1 MSDFIP
7 PTVEGLI
14 HEDPR
19 RRSERVLLAVPL
31 EVSWTTNTG
40 ARVVKRAKT
49 EVVNAH
55 GALLRLKTSIPTETN
70 VRLTRIFPEPEITFD
85 LKPAPTGS
93 RADGAQPQ
101 EPPTGSA
108 RVVWARDPEPP
119 DGLARVGVE
128 LYVPSQKFWGIS
140 FPVTA
145 TARNELAI

>member
-7 PTVEGLI
+7 PTVEAVI
-14 HEDPR
+14 HKDAR
-19 RRSERVLLAVPL
+19 RRSERVLLVVPL
-31 EVSWTTNTG
+31 EATWTTNTG
-40 ARVVKRAKT
+40 AHVVERVQT

-55 GALLRLKTSIPTETN
+55 GALLRLKSAIPTETN
-70 VRLTRIFPEPEITFD
+70 LQLTRILPEPEVTFD
-85 LKPAPTGS
+85 LKPALTSS

-101 EPPTGSA
+101 EPPTASA
-108 RVVWARDPEPP
+108 RVVWACGPEPP

-145 TARNELAI
+145 NTRNQLTS